1 MIKFIRALSIII
13 MAIFISAIF
22 FFLFPI
28 VMFVITAAGLLAF
41 LWFVARSVIE
51 LIKE

>member
-1 MIKFIRALSIII
+1 MTKFFRALSIII